1 MISSSRRLLSI
12 FGLGTL
18 LTFVGTI
25 AHAQLGGAPAPPT
38 GQAAKPA
45 ETTSIPQAEMEKIA
59 SKKGEMVAL
68 NPEKTLHLDRA
79 NGKLI
84 VDAKVVLREGMLEML
99 LCRRQTKEHE
109 SILAFDGEAKIMHAG
124 LLALGIEP
132 GTPVTFIPDFK
143 PPSGPIL
150 KIELIWK
157 DKQGKEQRALAQ
169 QWIRHSIHRY
179 FAAPLDAKPADL
191 NLAEDDPLRYDA
203 TNKELSWYGPMTA
216 AQRDRYLT
224 MSQDKQFRAAMHQF
238 HDNSR
243 SRQMEADFVFTGS
256 TFIEDDST
264 GVPIYLAES
273 GDVICVANF
282 PSALIDIAQQ
292 SSAQGQE
299 NLLYEAWT
307 DRIPPRG
314 TPVRMEISRQDK
326 KDRAT
331 NDSKEK

>member
-1 MISSSRRLLSI
+1 MTRLPQRLLSTV
-12 FGLGTL
+12 GLGSL
-18 LTFVGTI
+18 LAFGPPTVQ
-25 AHAQLGGAPAPPT
+25 AQIGGGPAPSVSQPT
-38 GQAAKPA
+38 QTAPLPRA
-45 ETTSIPQAEMEKIA
+45 ELEKITA
-59 SKKGEMVAL
+59 QKGALVAL
-68 NPEKTLHLDRA
+68 NPEKSLLLDRA

-84 VDAKVVLREGMLEML
+84 VNAKVVLREGMLEML
-99 LCRRQTKEHE
+99 LCKQQTKEHE

-143 PPSGPIL
+143 PPTGPVL

-157 DKQGKEQRALAQ
+157 DKQGKEQRVPAQ

-191 NLAEDDPLRYDA
+191 NLADDDPLRYDA

-216 AQRDRYLT
+216 AQRDRYLA
-224 MSQDKQFRAAMHQF
+224 MSQNKQFRAAMHQF

-256 TFIEDDST
+256 SFVQDDST

-292 SSAQGQE
+292 SSSQGQE

-307 DRIPPRG
+307 DRVPPRD
-314 TPVRMEISRQDK
+314 TPVRIEISRQEMK
-326 KDRAT
+326 ERAT
-331 NDSKEK
+331 DDSK